1 MASDIVLV
9 DRYAYSS
16 EDADEDF
23 DKDDT
28 LKLIKPSPVTSKD
41 ARIPEFRSPPD
52 SGNGFSHGG
61 DDDEE
66 EKTA

>member
-1 MASDIVLV
+1 MFDFVLV

-28 LKLIKPSPVTSKD
+28 LKLIKPSLVTSKD
-41 ARIPEFRSPPD
+41 ARIPEFRSSPEG
-52 SGNGFSHGG
+52 GNGLSR

-66 EKTA
+66 EEKTA